1 MKLFDKIP
9 TNFFSLLTRKYRSIY
24 AFALLTL
31 YDALKTYKTKI
42 KRSDYVSMLKNRGSE
57 LLNLF
62 DINEDRSEDGDET
75 KDETTKRTL
84 YYHSMEGGLAN
95 NVFSILGCEI

>member
-62 DINEDRSEDGDET
+62 DINEDRSEVE
-75 KDETTKRTL
+75 
-84 YYHSMEGGLAN
+84 
-95 NVFSILGCEI
+95 